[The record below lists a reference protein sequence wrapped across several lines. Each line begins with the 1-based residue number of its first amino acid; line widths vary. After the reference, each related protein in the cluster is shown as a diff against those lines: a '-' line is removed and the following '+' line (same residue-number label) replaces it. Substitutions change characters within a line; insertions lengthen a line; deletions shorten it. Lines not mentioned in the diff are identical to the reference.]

1 MTASTVFDRT
11 LRIIEKDLKKIT
23 ADGINRKT
31 NKKKRSRVY
40 RLDKK
45 IKIEGAR
52 EIIFK
57 GRKWTVLKDGMGIV
71 FTDDKSQIFDRY
83 LALK

>member
-23 ADGINRKT
+23 ADRINRKT

-40 RLDKK
+40 RSGKK

-71 FTDDKSQIFDRY
+71 FTDDKSQILDRY
-83 LALK
+83 LVLK